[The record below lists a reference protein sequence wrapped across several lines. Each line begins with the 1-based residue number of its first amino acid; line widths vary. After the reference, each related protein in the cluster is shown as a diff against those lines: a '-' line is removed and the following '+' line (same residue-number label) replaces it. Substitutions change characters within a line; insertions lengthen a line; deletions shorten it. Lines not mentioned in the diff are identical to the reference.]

1 MRSDVIWTRHWYGT
15 LKITKVMVAHTIA
28 QVQARQYLGTDGVD
42 DLQDS
47 PESEEERE
55 NLLEDTNTGRIPI
68 VQ

>member
-1 MRSDVIWTRHWYGT
+1 MIWAGHGYGT
-15 LKITKVMVAHTIA
+15 HKMTEVMAAHTIA

-42 DLQDS
+42 DRQD
-47 PESEEERE
+47 PPHSEEGRE

>member
-1 MRSDVIWTRHWYGT
+1 
-15 LKITKVMVAHTIA
+15 MVAHTIA

-47 PESEEERE
+47 TESEEERE